1 MRATVISVIALIAL
15 LGSVIF
21 FSLYTT
27 FILED
32 VKQKVKSY
40 DFDNEDYKII
50 YEEFS
55 EVKQNFVKEQ
65 LLLRL
70 IISDG
75 SLLEIDYLFSDII
88 EYASA
93 ENREGVMASAGRLSV
108 SLDHLRN
115 QSSLNL
121 ISVF

>member
-1 MRATVISVIALIAL
+1 M
-15 LGSVIF
+15 
-21 FSLYTT
+21 
-27 FILED
+27 
-32 VKQKVKSY
+32 
-40 DFDNEDYKII
+40 
-50 YEEFS
+50 
-55 EVKQNFVKEQ
+55 KQNFVKEQ

-108 SLDHLRN
+108 SLDHLIN